1 MLNIFNEFIKIISV
15 SFHKGGEMFEFKR
28 KIYGYECD
36 IYGHLNNSNYLQLLE
51 AARAE
56 ALIEMGIPVA
66 KLLEWDI
73 SIFVSNIDISY
84 IKPLQIEQLATVMT
98 RTSKITKVKG
108 IWIQAIYNEDNILCA
123 KATVTGVFTTLGKPV
138 RIANEL
144 FQIMSEFIEE

>member
-1 MLNIFNEFIKIISV
+1 MSI
-15 SFHKGGEMFEFKR
+15 HKGDEVFEFKR

-36 IYGHLNNSNYLQLLE
+36 VYGHLNNSNYLHLLE

-56 ALIEMGIPVA
+56 ALIEMGIPVT

-84 IKPLQIEQLATVMT
+84 IKPLKMEETATVLT
-98 RTSKITKVKG
+98 TASKITKVKG
-108 IWIQAIYNEDNILCA
+108 IWIQEIYNEESVLSARGII
-123 KATVTGVFTTLGKPV
+123 TGVFTTKGKPV

-144 FQIMSEFIEE
+144 LEIMGRFVEE

>member
-1 MLNIFNEFIKIISV
+1 MEYIFNEFIKNM
-15 SFHKGGEMFEFKR
+15 SFHKGGEMFEFRR

-66 KLLEWDI
+66 RLLEWGI
-73 SIFVSNIDISY
+73 SIFVSNINISY
-84 IKPLQIEQLATVMT
+84 KKPLQIEQVASVKT

-108 IWIQAIYNEDNILCA
+108 IWVQEIYNEDNILCA
-123 KATVTGVFTTLGKPV
+123 KAIVTGVFTSQGKPV

-144 FQIMSEFIEE
+144 YQLMSEFLED